1 MVKLNGPDEGDETAS
16 DVYQSPEGAPILS
29 VDRTTLEVKGDG
41 ASDQL
46 ADGCD
51 MLALMDR
58 MRLEAVRSTGAFKVA
73 SQVIVALQGRMEGEP
88 KEDYCEAHHNIAV
101 GTANDWL
108 ETRPSVGPGWI
119 AAMTLYECYIH
130 AALVRVKSLVDF
142 ITDEGSEGDDDSQS
156 GVGGGLHGYLY
167 NIHDLAARSVT
178 VAECADRAY
187 SALYGAPPDEMTGID
202 SDVDGWLHRL
212 HSDIEVIHES
222 LSHISNL
229 LDPLNAGHVII
240 EPDVKP
246 SGNETSGGSSPGL
259 TGENPDSRSKSL
271 DDDGVN
277 GDAR

>member
-1 MVKLNGPDEGDETAS
+1 MVKLNWTDEGDETAS

-41 ASDQL
+41 AADQL

-73 SQVIVALQGRMEGEP
+73 SRVMVALQGRMEGEP

-108 ETRPSVGPGWI
+108 ETKPSVGPGWI

-142 ITDEGSEGDDDSQS
+142 ITDEDSEGDDDSKTEIA
-156 GVGGGLHGYLY
+156 GGLHDYLY
-167 NIHDLAARSVT
+167 NIHDLAIRSVI

-187 SALYGAPPDEMTGID
+187 SALYGAPSDEMTGID
-202 SDVDGWLHRL
+202 SDVEGWLPRL
-212 HSDIEVIHES
+212 HSDIEVIHDS
-222 LSHISNL
+222 LSHIADL
-229 LDPLNAGHVII
+229 LDSLVAGNVVI
-240 EPDVKP
+240 EPDVE
-246 SGNETSGGSSPGL
+246 SGDNS
-259 TGENPDSRSKSL
+259 
-271 DDDGVN
+271 
-277 GDAR
+277 